1 MIKIFLS
8 KNMKSINN
16 AQVKCL
22 FEPNHNFRFGFIS
35 DSSPIFEILTKHSR
49 NPNWKPGRRVPRLV
63 TSSFFVPCIFIGR
76 NAILRPMKTCLPS
89 RFHLAPK
96 PKFQPR
102 HLYKGRLVSRHVIS
116 TSEARP
122 CIPISLHQANPTRCR
137 RRPPRP
143 SRRRTSPP
151 SRAAPTPA

>member
-1 MIKIFLS
+1 MKRCVEKTTTNPLKLCRKLDEFGALSLPTFFNDLIHKILLS
-8 KNMKSINN
+8 KNRNN
-16 AQVKCL
+16 ITNVQVKYI
-22 FEPNHNFRFGFIS
+22 FFKPHYRFCFLFIS

-102 HLYKGRLVSRHVIS
+102 HL
-116 TSEARP
+116 
-122 CIPISLHQANPTRCR
+122 
-137 RRPPRP
+137 
-143 SRRRTSPP
+143 
-151 SRAAPTPA
+151 